1 MRHNWLPDNTVSD
14 FSYFCCSQVGNNYIE
29 DVRIIARGTL
39 REFWLKNGDSEQPL
53 KAWFQEAKRAEW
65 SNPAEIKANYASAS
79 ILKQGRVVFNIRD
92 NKYRLVVKI
101 NYKYGWVFIRFI
113 GTHKEYD
120 KINAEEL

>member
-1 MRHNWLPDNTVSD
+1 M
-14 FSYFCCSQVGNNYIE
+14 
-29 DVRIIARGTL
+29 RIIARGTL
-39 REFWLKNGDSEQPL
+39 RKFWLKNSDSEQPL

-65 SNPAEIKANYASAS
+65 SNPAEIKANYATAS

-101 NYKYGWVFIRFI
+101 NYKCGWVFIRFI

-120 KINAEEL
+120 KINAEEI

>member
-1 MRHNWLPDNTVSD
+1 
-14 FSYFCCSQVGNNYIE
+14 
-29 DVRIIARGTL
+29 VRIIARGTL
-39 REFWLKNGDSEQPL
+39 REFWLKNSDSEQPL

-65 SNPAEIKANYASAS
+65 SNPAEIKANYATAS

-101 NYKYGWVFIRFI
+101 NYKSGWVFIRFI

-120 KINAEEL
+120 KINAEEI